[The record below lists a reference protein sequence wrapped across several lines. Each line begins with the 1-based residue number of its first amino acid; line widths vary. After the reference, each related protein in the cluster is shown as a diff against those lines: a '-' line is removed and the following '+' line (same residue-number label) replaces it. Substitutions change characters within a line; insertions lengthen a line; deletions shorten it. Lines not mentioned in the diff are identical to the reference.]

1 MELSGFETL
10 TDEVVCHCLGI
21 TRSEVVTAVDMTGA
35 SSVRDIMRCTEAG
48 TGCTACHSRIRQLL
62 AGARQCPSGS
72 SPTCV
77 TR

>member
-21 TRSEVVTAVDMTGA
+21 ARSEIVTAADVTDAT
-35 SSVRDIMRCTEAG
+35 SVRDIMKCTGAG
-48 TGCTACHSRIRQLL
+48 TGCTACHGGIRRLL
-62 AGARQCPSGS
+62 ANQCPSGS